1 MAESSDIS
9 LLELQEIIRDGV
21 ENAVPEKLWVRAEI
35 ASVQAKP
42 NGHCYLELCQ
52 SEDGRVVAK
61 ARAVIWRGVYALV
74 RAAFREA
81 TGSDLAVGMQI
92 LARVQASYS
101 ELYGLTLVIDD
112 LEPQFTLGAAELEK
126 RKTIELL
133 EKEGYMEM
141 QKRLDFPPLPFSLA
155 VISSRTA
162 AGFGDFCRHLDSNP
176 YGFKFRVELFEA
188 SMQGE
193 DAAESIC
200 EALSKASQIDSLI
213 IPPAPPRGTAPSAP
227 LTAVPSRLA
236 SLDSSGTAPGGA
248 FGPSGLKTPR
258 APLWR
263 GHYDAVLIL
272 RGGGSPLDLVCFDDY
287 TLAVAIATCPI
298 PVLTAI
304 GHDRDYHVADMVAY
318 DYVKTP
324 TALADYFIDAVAAED
339 EKLSAAASRLRL
351 AASGRIAAEK
361 SKVDRIAAAL
371 KGAVAARLAAASS
384 AVDLLESR
392 IHSADPR
399 RVLERGFALV
409 TDSAGRVIRSASQ
422 ATPGDTLRL
431 VFADGSVAAK
441 VLTDN

>member
-1 MAESSDIS
+1 MAELTDIS

-21 ENAVPEKLWVRAEI
+21 ENAVPEKLWVRSEI

-42 NGHCYLELCQ
+42 GGHCYLELCQ
-52 SEDGRVVAK
+52 SEDGRMVAK

-74 RAAFREA
+74 RVAFRDA

-112 LEPQFTLGAAELEK
+112 LEPQFTLGAAEMEK

-162 AGFGDFCRHLDSNP
+162 AGFGDFCRHLESNP
-176 YGFKFRVELFEA
+176 YGFSFSVHLFEA
-188 SMQGE
+188 AMQGE
-193 DAAESIC
+193 EASLSIS
-200 EALSKASQIDSLI
+200 EALSAIVEAS
-213 IPPAPPRGTAPSAP
+213 G
-227 LTAVPSRLA
+227 RLA
-236 SLDSSGTAPGGA
+236 PGDRATLGAVRGGTSQQSGEVGSSGSETSLGARPAGG
-248 FGPSGLKTPR
+248 
-258 APLWR
+258 
-263 GHYDAVLIL
+263 YDAVLIL

-361 SKVDRIAAAL
+361 SKVDRLAATL
-371 KGAVAARLAAASS
+371 KSAVAARLAAASS

-422 ATPGDTLRL
+422 TVPGDTLRL

-441 VLTDN
+441 VLNDN